1 MVNILSRTPTTLEEQ
16 NRGKAHSKEPLAS
29 INMEPLKSRT
39 MPLVISQLTQINFWR
54 ENANNK
60 GLGEGKMTHLFLP
73 LAVF

>member
-1 MVNILSRTPTTLEEQ
+1 MVNILSRTPTTTEEQ
-16 NRGKAHSKEPLAS
+16 NKGKTHSKEPSAS
-29 INMEPLKSRT
+29 INTEPLKSCT
-39 MPLVISQLTQINFWR
+39 MPLVISQLTQINFQR